1 MVDMTQVQKFL
12 IGSGCFH
19 YWFETLGT
27 MRALDLG
34 LREFLAA
41 PHGLNGLEL
50 VVSKEDLARWANLLG
65 NGIQTLPDPL
75 GKLSPRLN
83 AAVLGL
89 SANTVHIPPLSSF
102 AAEEIPALGAAITT
116 IHNCAGISHFTV
128 HPDETPLA
136 RWGKLIS
143 LIPASC
149 KLSVENMDYRK
160 RDYQTLAEMSALL
173 DEHAELTCTF
183 DICHWLEL
191 DRAGNDREL
200 LAFLKRYKKRVTAI
214 HLSVPSSD
222 AGYYEDSRIETS
234 HFMVN
239 SSAWTIPHQFFDA
252 ISPDA
257 SIILEGVIPVGPLDV
272 VKDELLVAQ
281 LLTRATQPRRRRA
294 RDG

>member
-1 MVDMTQVQKFL
+1 MTQVQKFL

-50 VVSKEDLARWANLLG
+50 LVSKNDLARWASLLG
-65 NGIQTLPDPL
+65 KGIQTLPDPF

-83 AAVLGL
+83 TAILALG
-89 SANTVHIPPLSSF
+89 ANTVHIPPLCSF
-102 AAEEIPALGAAITT
+102 AAEELPALGAAITT
-116 IHNCAGISHFTV
+116 IHNCTGISHFTV
-128 HPDETPLA
+128 HPDETPLT
-136 RWGKLIS
+136 RWGNLLS

-149 KLSVENMDYRK
+149 KLSVENMDRRK
-160 RDYQTLAEMSALL
+160 RDYQTLAEMSALM
-173 DEHAELTCTF
+173 DEHTALTCTF

-200 LAFLKRYKKRVTAI
+200 LTFLKRYKKRVTAI

-222 AGYYEDSRIETS
+222 AGCYEDPRIETS

-239 SSAWTIPHQFFDA
+239 SSAWTIAPQFFDA
-252 ISPDA
+252 VSPGA
-257 SIILEGVIPVGPLDV
+257 SIILEGVIPVGSLDV
-272 VKDELLVAQ
+272 VRDELLVAQ
-281 LLTRATQPRRRRA
+281 LLTRATQPKRRRA
-294 RDG
+294 KGSA